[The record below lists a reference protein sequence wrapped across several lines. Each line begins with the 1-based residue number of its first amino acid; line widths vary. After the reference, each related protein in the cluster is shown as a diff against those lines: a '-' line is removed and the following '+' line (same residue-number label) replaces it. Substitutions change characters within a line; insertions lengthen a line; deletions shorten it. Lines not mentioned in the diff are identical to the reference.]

1 MIATFLNYLS
11 ENRYILPILITLLTL
26 ITLSLTLIPADF
38 LGNQKIWTY
47 DKLGHLLLFGSWTY
61 LLGLYQLIST
71 NQNLNLFTIF
81 FLGVSFGITIEAL
94 QYLLPLNRNADFFD
108 IAFDSLG
115 SFVAVV
121 FLNITSQ
128 KKIKKDKH

>member
-11 ENRYILPILITLLTL
+11 ENRYVLPILITLLTL

-38 LGNQKIWTY
+38 IGNQKIWSY

-61 LLGLYQLIST
+61 LLGLYQLVST
-71 NQNLNLFTIF
+71 NQDLNLFTIF
-81 FLGVSFGITIEAL
+81 FLGVSFGIAIEAL
-94 QYLLPLNRNADFFD
+94 QYLLPLNRSADFFD

-115 SFVAVV
+115 SFIAVV

-128 KKIKKDKH
+128 KKIEKDKY

>member
-1 MIATFLNYLS
+1 MISTFLNYLS
-11 ENRYILPILITLLTL
+11 ENRYVLPILITLLTL

-38 LGNQKIWTY
+38 IGNQKIWSY

-61 LLGLYQLIST
+61 LLGLYQLVST
-71 NQNLNLFTIF
+71 NQDLNLFTIF
-81 FLGVSFGITIEAL
+81 FLGVSFGIAIELL
-94 QYLLPLNRNADFFD
+94 QYLLPLNRSADFFD

-115 SFVAVV
+115 SFIAVV

-128 KKIKKDKH
+128 KKIEKDKY